1 MSPTNQQLKDLLEA
15 EKQEFLSVMSH
26 ELRTPM
32 TGTKGYLSMILSGDA
47 GEVPAEIKEYAAQ
60 AYIANEKLIKLVDQM
75 FKAAQLQEGKFHL
88 KIGKVNLTEQIKIL
102 ITDFAI
108 PAQEKNLLLKHRLV
122 RKEIFV
128 QADPDRLREILMNLL
143 SNAVK
148 FTAAGGKVTISEQ
161 TEGDWAVVKVQDTGC
176 GIKREDQQRIFE
188 IFAKANLTLTGQ
200 EKGTGLGL
208 YVARRLA
215 EAQGGKVW
223 LDESIPNKGSVF
235 AVAFPLAS

>member
-15 EKQEFLSVMSH
+15 EKEEFLSVMSH

-32 TGTKGYLSMILSGDA
+32 TGTKGYLSMILSGDV
-47 GEVPAEIKEYAAQ
+47 GEVPPEIKEYAAQ

-75 FKAAQLQEGKFHL
+75 FKAAQLQEGKFRL

-108 PAQEKNLLLKHRLV
+108 PAQEKNLTLKHRLAK
-122 RKEIFV
+122 KEIDV
-128 QADPDRLREILMNLL
+128 RADPDRLREILMNLL

-148 FTAAGGKVTISEQ
+148 FTAAGGKVTVSEHI
-161 TEGDWAVVKVQDTGC
+161 EGDWAVVKVQDTGC
-176 GIKREDQQRIFE
+176 GIKREDQQRLFE
-188 IFAKANLTLTGQ
+188 IFAKGNLTLTGQ

-223 LDESIPNKGSVF
+223 LDESAPNKGSVF
-235 AVAFPLAS
+235 AAAFPLVS